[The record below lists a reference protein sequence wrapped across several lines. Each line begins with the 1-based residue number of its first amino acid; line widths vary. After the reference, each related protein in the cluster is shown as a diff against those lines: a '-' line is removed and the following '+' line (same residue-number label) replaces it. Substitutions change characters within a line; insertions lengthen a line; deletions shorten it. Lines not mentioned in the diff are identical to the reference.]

1 MMVLD
6 TVHAVFWWEGAY
18 THHDDGTGI
27 YGPGSLAAA
36 PVVNLGWNWMLCTL
50 FSAGMGSPS

>member
-1 MMVLD
+1 MVLD